1 MYKVCSLCAQESSI
15 VYTLRKLRSLIPDRF
30 SDYNDSMQIDWVPI
44 VDLKPDPKNRNKH
57 SPEQITRLVKLIN
70 YQGWRWPIVVSKQDG
85 RIKAGHGR
93 LLAAKQMGLQT
104 VPVSYQDFLTE
115 EQAKAF
121 QVSDNE
127 ISRWAELDLPG
138 LNEDIGGLGPDF
150 DLELL
155 GLENFTVDVADK
167 LSEEIETSEPT
178 ESSIQKSEEELE
190 EIPEKI
196 ESISKSG
203 NVFRI
208 GSHRLYNGDCL
219 EVLKRMPDNHV
230 DSLITDPPAGIAFMG
245 KEWDEDKGGSK
256 EWVKWLNGVMKEALR
271 VMKPGAHGLVWA
283 IPRTS
288 HWTATALEDA
298 GFEIRD
304 VVTHIFSTGFPKAS
318 ALNRQ
323 KSGVFCQC
331 ALDKHSIDHTSD
343 AQRPGDHNN
352 NQVDVSDD
360 DLPHKDVQH
369 LTDKLSNSQ
378 ADYQQS
384 YGSSDALAHFSSKSA
399 LVASPQQQCAQGHSH
414 SVVHEDVEACES
426 FDSLSLVQCKNLHAN
441 KDYSSLSKFPTDV
454 SSDKPLNIREL
465 ESKPIQTGNAISA
478 DHKQHNSSQSSA
490 YGTALPNCGH
500 CDKPIIDGCWYN
512 GGLKPASE
520 HWVLVRKPCSEDT
533 VAKNVLKHGTGGIN
547 IDASRIRYK
556 SEDDRKSAVPFGDMT
571 NTKVYGGNSLLASK
585 TVNDKT
591 DRTHTHGRFPAN
603 LVLSHNEDCVEVGMK
618 KVKATSGTNTGS
630 LGKNGIYSHAKGLDK
645 SRIGMGDEDGT
656 ETVAAFECTE
666 GCAVAM
672 LDEQSGVS
680 KSVANQRNNSP
691 SKNMAMTGDNLGHI
705 SFSDSGGASRFFY
718 CAKASKSDKGKDN
731 THPTV
736 KSIKLMQ
743 YLITMI
749 TPPDGTILDCFGG
762 SGTTLVA
769 AHLKAFSTILIE
781 QAPEYCDIIIAR
793 AEFVTGKKA
802 EILNASG

>member
-1 MYKVCSLCAQESSI
+1 MDI
-15 VYTLRKLRSLIPDRF
+15 V
-30 SDYNDSMQIDWVPI
+30 WVPI
-44 VDLKPDPKNRNKH
+44 GELKSDPKNRNKH
-57 SPEQITRLVKLIN
+57 SKEQIERLVKLIQF
-70 YQGWRWPIVVSKQDG
+70 QGWRWPIIVSKQDG
-85 RIKAGHGR
+85 LIKAGHGR
-93 LLAAKQMGLQT
+93 LLAARKMGLKT

-138 LNEDIGGLGPDF
+138 LNEDIVGLGPDF

-167 LSEEIETSEPT
+167 LSEEIEPPEPT
-178 ESSIQKSEEELE
+178 ESSSQKSEEELE

-271 VMKPGAHGLVWA
+271 VIKPGAHGLVWA

-304 VVTHIFSTGFPKAS
+304 VITHLFGTGFPKSLDISKAIDKTAGAEREVIGSYKATGTARLPSIGAKTS
-318 ALNRQ
+318 A
-323 KSGVFCQC
+323 
-331 ALDKHSIDHTSD
+331 ALDSYESE
-343 AQRPGDHNN
+343 
-352 NQVDVSDD
+352 
-360 DLPHKDVQH
+360 
-369 LTDKLSNSQ
+369 DKMLHYTAPSTPEAKQ
-378 ADYQQS
+378 W
-384 YGSSDALAHFSSKSA
+384 
-399 LVASPQQQCAQGHSH
+399 QGW
-414 SVVHEDVEACES
+414 
-426 FDSLSLVQCKNLHAN
+426 
-441 KDYSSLSKFPTDV
+441 
-454 SSDKPLNIREL
+454 
-465 ESKPIQTGNAISA
+465 
-478 DHKQHNSSQSSA
+478 
-490 YGTALPNCGH
+490 GTA
-500 CDKPIIDGCWYN
+500 
-512 GGLKPASE
+512 LKPASE
-520 HWVLVRKPCSEDT
+520 HWILVRKPCSEDT

-547 IDASRIRYK
+547 IDASRIQADWDNDPSMRGIGGFTK
-556 SEDDRKSAVPFGDMT
+556 DRKDFR
-571 NTKVYGGNSLLASK
+571 GGASDYSPA
-585 TVNDKT
+585 DKST
-591 DRTHTHGRFPAN
+591 WTPTQGRFPAN
-603 LVLSHNEDCVEVGMK
+603 LVLDEEV
-618 KVKATSGTNTGS
+618 A
-630 LGKNGIYSHAKGLDK
+630 
-645 SRIGMGDEDGT
+645 
-656 ETVAAFECTE
+656 
-666 GCAVAM
+666 AM
-672 LDEQSGVS
+672 LDEQSGIL
-680 KSVANQRNNSP
+680 KSGELKGYITRGSSAN
-691 SKNMAMTGDNLGHI
+691 GHLVGKTARLVEK
-705 SFSDSGGASRFFY
+705 STADFGGASRFFY
-718 CAKASKSDKGKDN
+718 CAKPSKREKNEGCEELPEKIFAPSGGASAAADRGEEYRGEGGMNRTSMRTN
-731 THPTV
+731 FHPTV

-769 AHLKAFSTILIE
+769 AHLRAFSTILIE